1 MQISLAAQQIRSIAH
16 IWVVTHHQYAISA
29 LIPRVEKSDVGP
41 KCWLFSQPT
50 TNIPFDF
57 HIIYSLL
64 ILQVDKLKISNTS
77 TTKPTEE
84 KQAKSEEED
93 NRTNKMQGQCSV
105 RNFFYYLN
113 TWNRE
118 NKVTIEID
126 LVLFPPPATTLNS
139 RLLRISQFKG
149 KFSYFMKKI

>member
-1 MQISLAAQQIRSIAH
+1 MQISIAAQQIRSIAH

-50 TNIPFDF
+50 TNTPFDF

-93 NRTNKMQGQCSV
+93 NHTNKMQGQCSV
-105 RNFFYYLN
+105 TNFFLLSFS
-113 TWNRE
+113 
-118 NKVTIEID
+118 TI
-126 LVLFPPPATTLNS
+126 
-139 RLLRISQFKG
+139 
-149 KFSYFMKKI
+149 